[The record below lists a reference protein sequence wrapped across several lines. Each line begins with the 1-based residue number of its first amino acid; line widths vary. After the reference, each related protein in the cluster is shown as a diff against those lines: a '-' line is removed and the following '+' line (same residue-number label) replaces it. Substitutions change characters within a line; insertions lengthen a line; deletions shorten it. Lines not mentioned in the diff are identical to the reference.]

1 MVYKIDPTQHNGG
14 KIVVNPTFLLL
25 VDARHHH
32 IQKKSTY
39 CTSCRGIK
47 QAAADAKKVFWSD

>member
-25 VDARHHH
+25 DARHH
-32 IQKKSTY
+32 QSKKKSTY

-47 QAAADAKKVFWSD
+47 QAAADAKKVF

>member
-1 MVYKIDPTQHNGG
+1 MVYKIDPTQHNGE

-32 IQKKSTY
+32 IQKKIY
-39 CTSCRGIK
+39 ILYIM
-47 QAAADAKKVFWSD
+47 

>member
-25 VDARHHH
+25 DARHHH
-32 IQKKSTY
+32 IQKIY
-39 CTSCRGIK
+39 ILYIM
-47 QAAADAKKVFWSD
+47 